1 MTGEIGQLAL
11 CLALALACVQAA
23 AGLWGLKDERAA
35 AVASGAALGMFVFVA
50 LSFGALVV
58 GFVTSDFSIADVANN
73 SHTLKPLIYKIT
85 GVWGN
90 HEGSMLLWVLVLSV
104 YGAGIAF
111 LKRGGLRLTSAA
123 LGVQGL
129 LAVAFILFI
138 LLTSNPFARLDPMP
152 FEGLGLNPLLQDPGL
167 AFHPP
172 TLYTGY
178 VGLSATF
185 AYAAAALLTGDIDRA
200 WARAARPFMLIAWI
214 ALTLGIAGG
223 SWWAYYDLGWGGFWF
238 WDPVENAS
246 LMPWLV
252 ATALL
257 HSALATERT
266 GAFRTWT
273 LLLSIMAFSLSLIG
287 TFLVRSGVITSVH
300 AFASDPKRGVF
311 ILLILSVAIL
321 GALALFAWRAPKL
334 ESGTAFEPASR
345 ETTLLVNNIF
355 LVTALGVVFV
365 GTIYPIILSAFGTRL
380 SVGAPYFQLFFAP
393 IFIALMIVLPFGPR
407 LAWRRG
413 DLRAAFR
420 TLLPALGVAAVAAIV
435 VLAVASPRTLLGA
448 GAFAVAGWVIG
459 ASAVDLV
466 ARVRARTF
474 AIAGFAAVLAHAGLG
489 ITLMGVAGTN
499 LWRSEALEV
508 LSPGETMTIGRYT
521 LRFDGVK
528 SVAGPNYQAAH
539 ADVDILK
546 DGAVTG
552 HLAPERRMYP
562 AEGQETVQTAIRTT
576 GLEDLY
582 VALGDD
588 RGQGRWTLRAYVNPL
603 APLIWLGA
611 GVMALGGLASLW
623 GRVRAMFFAQDKEPA
638 ALAPETA

>member
-11 CLALALACVQAA
+11 CLALALAFVQAG
-23 AGLWGLKDERAA
+23 AGLWGLRDERAA
-35 AVASGAALGMFVFVA
+35 GVASGAALGMFVFVA
-50 LSFGALVV
+50 LSFGALVY
-58 GFVTSDFSIADVANN
+58 GFVTSDFSITDVANN

-111 LKRGGLRLTSAA
+111 LKRGGARLTSAA

-311 ILLILSVAIL
+311 ILLILCVAIL

-334 ESGTAFEPASR
+334 ESGTAFAPASR

-365 GTIYPIILSAFGTRL
+365 GTIYPIVLAAFGTRL
-380 SVGAPYFQLFFAP
+380 SVGAPYFELFFAP
-393 IFIALMIVLPFGPR
+393 IFIALMIALPFGPR

-413 DLRAAFR
+413 DLRAAFQ
-420 TLLPALGVAAVAAIV
+420 TLLPALGLAAAAAVI
-435 VLAVASPRTLLGA
+435 VLAATSPRTLVGA
-448 GAFAVAGWVIG
+448 GAFAVAAWVIG
-459 ASAVDLV
+459 ASAVDLSI
-466 ARVRARTF
+466 RVRTRAIT
-474 AIAGFAAVLAHAGLG
+474 IAGLAALLAHAGLG
-489 ITLMGVAGTN
+489 VTLMGVAGTN

-508 LSPGETMTIGRYT
+508 LAPGDTMSIGRYT

-539 ADVDILK
+539 AAVDILRG
-546 DGAVTG
+546 GAVTG

-562 AEGQETVQTAIRTT
+562 AEGQETVQTAIRTN
-576 GLEDLY
+576 GFEDLY

-588 RGQGRWTLRAYVNPL
+588 RGGGRWTLRAYVNPL

-623 GRVRAMFFAQDKEPA
+623 GRVRAMFFAKETEPA